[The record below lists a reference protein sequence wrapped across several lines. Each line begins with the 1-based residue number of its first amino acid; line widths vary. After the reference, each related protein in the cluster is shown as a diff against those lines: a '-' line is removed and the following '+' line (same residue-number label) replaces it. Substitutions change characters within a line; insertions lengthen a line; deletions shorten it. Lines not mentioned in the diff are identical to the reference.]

1 VAGAAAGEL
10 SAAVVAKFDATN
22 KELSKGRKKRPP
34 PPGQASAEQVA
45 AYSKLASSALH
56 GKGSVCVDSHRSE
69 PLVATGGADGVVC
82 LYDTA
87 QRKALSKMKGHDG
100 AVHRVRLHPRAAV
113 AVSAGADAS
122 VRVWSTEERTE
133 TAKMALHAAAVTD
146 VSIHPTGDYA
156 VSASADGSWKV
167 ADLSSGGC
175 VLSVEDA
182 ASLGSG
188 GFSCSEIHP
197 DGLILGTGT
206 GTSAK
211 VWDIKSRANV
221 ASFDVEQPVSCLS
234 FSENGFYLATGGAEG
249 ALKLWDLRKLK
260 NIHTIDVGAPVRSAA
275 FDFSGQF
282 LAAAAGTTSLYET
295 KSWASLAQHK
305 AAASGVSFGAAASLL
320 AAAGPDGK
328 LTLYGSA

>member
-1 VAGAAAGEL
+1 MDP
-10 SAAVVAKFDATN
+10 KWTPN
-22 KELSKGRKKRPP
+22 
-34 PPGQASAEQVA
+34 
-45 AYSKLASSALH
+45 
-56 GKGSVCVDSHRSE
+56 GSVCVDSHRSE

-100 AVHRVRLHPRAAV
+100 AVHRVRLHPRAA
-113 AVSAGADAS
+113 
-122 VRVWSTEERTE
+122 
-133 TAKMALHAAAVTD
+133 
-146 VSIHPTGDYA
+146 
-156 VSASADGSWKV
+156 
-167 ADLSSGGC
+167 
-175 VLSVEDA
+175 
-182 ASLGSG
+182 
-188 GFSCSEIHP
+188 
-197 DGLILGTGT
+197 
-206 GTSAK
+206 
-211 VWDIKSRANV
+211 
-221 ASFDVEQPVSCLS
+221 PVSCLS

-249 ALKLWDLRKLK
+249 ARTARLK

-320 AAAGPDGK
+320 VAAGPDGK